1 MSNFYALLIGVD
13 HYLPNQLPGG
23 YFYGHLHGCVRDV
36 IRVRDFLIER
46 MDVPSDHIFTLTA
59 TIGATQPQED
69 ADQWPTYANIL
80 TGFRRITTIAAPGDQ
95 VFIHYSGHGGRAT
108 TVYPEVKGANEHDET
123 LVPTDIGNSE
133 DRYLRDLYLAK
144 LLQEMVDKK
153 LNVTLVLDSCHS
165 GGATRKIRPL
175 PGAASPRGIGVID
188 TSHRQTLLDENQR
201 QAQIANWQ
209 AALRS
214 STRNLKPDSGWLPD
228 PTGYTLLAAC
238 RGTELAY
245 EDTFEID
252 GVPTRSGALTY
263 ALIDALS
270 NLGGGLTYKMLHDR
284 VVAKVHAYFDLQTP
298 MLHGDGTRTVFGI
311 AQTRSTYRVN
321 VRRVDTVNNRVQLDA
336 GQSGL
341 VRKGVQFA
349 VYPPATLDAVRAA
362 RRLAIVT
369 VTDVGSVD
377 AWATITQKLED
388 EPIQQGAQALLFNPG
403 STRLQRTVRMV
414 TQEDRPATIDQA
426 GALQA
431 VVNLLEGGESGF
443 VRLAPDAQAADFTV
457 EVDEAGNYVIGDS
470 AGQPIPNLHP
480 ALSIDDPQSAKT
492 VIARLTHLTQYRNV
506 RELANYDDSSPLSNK
521 LRVELFRLPPD
532 YQRGDR
538 PEPIPFDLT
547 AGPPT
552 VKVGEYFGIRIKNLL
567 PELPPTE
574 TDPVRNELNITV
586 LNLQPDW
593 GISQIYPA
601 DEAAF
606 LPLDPQREVIRIFR
620 SWLPPNYTQG
630 TDVLKVFATIGTT
643 NFRWLQLPALDQP
656 RAATRSGLTQP
667 KNALEALLASV
678 AERAQTSTFRNATLV
693 TDPSTEWVTEQA
705 EVTVVA

>member
-13 HYLPNQLPGG
+13 QYLPNQLPGG

-36 IRVRDFLIER
+36 IRVREFLMNR
-46 MDVPSDHIFTLTA
+46 LSVPADQILSLTS
-59 TIGATQPQED
+59 TNIGAAQPEEPP
-69 ADQWPTYANIL
+69 DQWPTYANIL
-80 TGFRRITTIAAPGDQ
+80 TGFRRLTTIAAPGDQ

-108 TVYPEVKGANEHDET
+108 TVYPEIKGVNEHDET

-133 DRYLRDLYLAK
+133 DRYLRDLHLAK

-153 LNVTLVLDSCHS
+153 LHVTLVLDSCHS
-165 GGATRKIRPL
+165 GGATR
-175 PGAASPRGIGVID
+175 GVSATPRGIGVID
-188 TSHRQTLLDENQR
+188 TSNRKVLLHEAER

-209 AALRS
+209 AATRG
-214 STRNLKPDSGWLPD
+214 STRNLKADSGWLPE

-252 GVPTRSGALTY
+252 GAWTRSGALTY
-263 ALIDALS
+263 ALLDALS

-284 VVAKVHAYFDLQTP
+284 VVTKVHAYFDLQTP

-311 AQTRSTYRVN
+311 DQTRSTYRVN
-321 VRRVDTVNNRVQLDA
+321 VRKVDAANNRILLDA

-349 VYPPATLDAVRAA
+349 IYPPATLDAVRSSC
-362 RRLAIVT
+362 RLAIVT

-377 AWATITQKLED
+377 AWAEITQQLVD

-403 STRLQRTVRMV
+403 STRLQRTVRLV
-414 TQEDRPATIDQA
+414 VQDDLPASIDQA
-426 GALQA
+426 GALRA
-431 VVNLLEGGESGF
+431 VEDLLRSGESGF
-443 VRLAPDAQAADFTV
+443 VRLIPEGTADFHIM
-457 EVDEAGNYVIGDS
+457 VDQEGAYVIGDS
-470 AGQPIPNLHP
+470 AGKPLPNLRP
-480 ALSIDDPQSAKT
+480 ALAITYPAAAKS
-492 VIARLTHLTQYRNV
+492 VVDRLTHLTQYRNV
-506 RELANYDDSSPLSNK
+506 RELANYDDSSPLSNR
-521 LRVELFRLPPD
+521 LRVEAFRLPPD
-532 YQRGDR
+532 YQRGDK

-552 VKVGEYFGIRIKNLL
+552 VKAGEYFGIRIKNLL
-567 PELPPTE
+567 PELPPSGD
-574 TDPVRNELNITV
+574 DPVRNELNITV
-586 LNLQPDW
+586 LDLQPDW

-606 LPLDPQREVIRIFR
+606 LPLDPQREVMRIFKAG
-620 SWLPPNYTQG
+620 LPQGYEKG
-630 TDVLKVFATIGTT
+630 TDVVKVFATIGTT

-656 RAATRSGLTQP
+656 RAATRSGLVQP

-678 AERAQTSTFRNATLV
+678 TETAKVASFRNATLV
-693 TDPSTEWVTEQA
+693 TDPSTEWVTEQV